1 MNNANYKYRID
12 EILHSPAGMRVVWT
26 ATFGD
31 NNKSLTDA
39 KYAANDLF
47 ANKSKRI
54 DFWVSTGIY
63 EKEKNEQVELRLSLI
78 EETGKSVHEYPVKST
93 LMPISADNLAYEK
106 RILTPKPPATQNV
119 TPETDNNVAKDEKLM
134 YAPTGELYNFY
145 TVLDVPPTA
154 TPAQI
159 EDAYIRH
166 QAKWQAAMWHQ
177 ERYKDVDIPARQ
189 SLARLARNVLINPE
203 RRAQY
208 DRLLFVGNELPEVS
222 KTTLAGDAGFTNT
235 FSSAANIDVPEK
247 RTFIGWLMKVLGR

>member
-12 EILHSPAGMRVVWT
+12 EILHSPSGMRVVWT

-31 NNKSLTDA
+31 NNKSLTEA
-39 KYAANDLF
+39 KYAANDLY

-63 EKEKNEQVELRLSLI
+63 EKEANEQVELRVSLI
-78 EETGKSVHEYPVKST
+78 VATGNNVQEYPVKST
-93 LMPISADNLAYEK
+93 MIAIAADHLALEM
-106 RILTPKPPATQNV
+106 RLLTPNPPVNSNIS
-119 TPETDNNVAKDEKLM
+119 PEADTNIAQEEKVM
-134 YAPTGELYNFY
+134 YAPNGELYNFY
-145 TVLDVPPTA
+145 TVLDIPPTA

-177 ERYKDVDIPARQ
+177 ERYKDVDIPAKQ

-203 RRAQY
+203 RRARY
-208 DRLLFVGNELPEVS
+208 DRLLFPTSELPEVS
-222 KTTLAGDAGFTNT
+222 KTTHAGDAEFTNT
-235 FSSAANIDVPEK
+235 VTEIDLPEK